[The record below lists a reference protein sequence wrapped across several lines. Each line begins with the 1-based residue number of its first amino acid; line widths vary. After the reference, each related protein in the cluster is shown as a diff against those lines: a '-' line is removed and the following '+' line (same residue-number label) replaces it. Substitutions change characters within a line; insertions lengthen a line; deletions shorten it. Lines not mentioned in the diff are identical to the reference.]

1 MLLYLESQLA
11 EAYQVYISKI
21 PQGNGYVG
29 IEEFGGMVENDEEW
43 FDHECVQAK
52 QMYIEAQRIF

>member
-21 PQGNGYVG
+21 PDGSGYVG
-29 IEEFGGMVENDEEW
+29 IEEFRGMVENDEEW
-43 FDHECVQAK
+43 FEDLLEEYKELNLTLH
-52 QMYIEAQRIF
+52 

>member
-21 PQGNGYVG
+21 PSGNGYVG
-29 IEEFGGMVENDEEW
+29 IEEFRGMVENDEEW
-43 FDHECVQAK
+43 FEDLLEEYKELNLTLH
-52 QMYIEAQRIF
+52 